1 MNSSGHLTDA
11 VKTIYAKAAV
21 AAGTTDQDTVVIDM
35 QGYDAVR
42 FIWLL
47 GDVTATSAL
56 EVQAFK
62 NSASSTSS
70 PTPVEMTDD
79 DVQFTAGATDADD
92 KSMIVDIIRPGN
104 RYVFS
109 RLKRDT
115 ANAVINGCVAV
126 LYRARELPQTQ
137 DASVIASGTLVD
149 GSRS

>member
-1 MNSSGHLTDA
+1 MLSSGHLTDS

-21 AAGTTDQDTVVIDM
+21 TAGTTDQDTVVVDM

-47 GDVTATSAL
+47 GDVTDTSAL
-56 EVQAFK
+56 EAQVFR

-70 PTPVEMTDD
+70 PTPVEITDD

-92 KSMIVDIIRPGN
+92 KALIVDIIKPGD

-109 RLKRDT
+109 RLKRGT
-115 ANAVINGCVAV
+115 ANAVVNGCVCE

-137 DASVIASGTLVD
+137 DATVIGSATLFE
-149 GSRS
+149 GGK